1 MFRKS
6 LLVAVLL
13 AGTSLGSMAG
23 TVTPMTHASPPDG
36 VSYGFLLTDGTV
48 LIQGGLLIDFYRFK
62 PDKNGSYVNGTLFP
76 AAALPPNYVPS
87 ATSGGVL
94 PDGRVLLIGGEYTL
108 LSNNNLTFSLT
119 NKMAVYD
126 PKADTWTMV
135 APPHGWDF
143 IGDSPWTT
151 LANGHFMLGNKLTK
165 QVAELDPKTL
175 TWTEVSSFNK
185 EDVFAEEGLTLL
197 PDNSVLVVNMT
208 DRGKAQ
214 RFIPN
219 PDLSKTRWDD
229 TPPTPVILPATDVN
243 GVQNIVFDNGK
254 RVYHPP
260 GEIGPAILMPDG
272 KVFNTGAN
280 CNVKGPKTDPNACV
294 IYQPI
299 AHTATYDTKTNTW
312 AAGPD
317 LPHPAP
323 GAEEGGGDTFAN
335 LLTNGHVLF
344 QTNSSPGLHDAL
356 ARANARS
363 AAIRNGT
370 IHFMSAQGE
379 TPQQSCPPG
388 FQYKFYEFD
397 GANLIPEPA
406 ATSCGQPSTLLLPN
420 GQVMLGTNPLSVYN
434 SSGTF
439 QNAWR
444 PTITNFIFSNIDA
457 GGNYQI
463 FGTQFNGLGQPNAF
477 GDELQVDGNFPM
489 VRLTNKASGHVKYA
503 HTYNFSTM
511 AVATGSAT
519 VSTWFHVPTDAEAG
533 DSTLEVVANGIPSMP
548 MNVTVNVATAAANQ
562 N

>member
-6 LLVAVLL
+6 LLAAALL
-13 AGTSLGSMAG
+13 AGTSLAAMAG
-23 TVTPMTHASPPDG
+23 SVTPVTNASPPDG
-36 VSYGFLLTDGTV
+36 VVYGFLLTDGTI
-48 LIQGGLLIDFYRFK
+48 LFQGGLLIDFYRFK
-62 PDKNGSYVNGTLFP
+62 PDNTGSYVNGTLYP
-76 AAALPPNYVPS
+76 AAALPPNYIPD

-108 LSNNNLTFSLT
+108 LSNNSVTFSLT

-175 TWTEVSSFNK
+175 TWTEVSSFAK

-197 PDNSVLVVNMT
+197 PDGSVLTVNLT

-219 PDLSKTRWDD
+219 PDPSKSRWDD
-229 TPPTPVILPATDVN
+229 TPPPPVMLPATDINAVK
-243 GVQNIVFDNGK
+243 NIPFDNGMK
-254 RVYHPP
+254 VYHPP

-280 CNVKGPKTDPNACV
+280 CNVPGPKTDPNACV

-317 LPHPAP
+317 LPHPT

-335 LLTNGHVLF
+335 LLPSGNVLF
-344 QTNSSPGLHDAL
+344 QTNSSPGLHDPL
-356 ARANARS
+356 ARANARYT
-363 AAIRNGT
+363 AIRNGT
-370 IHFMSAQGE
+370 MHLISAEAQA
-379 TPQQSCPPG
+379 PQQSCPP
-388 FQYKFYEFD
+388 FAQYKFYEFD
-397 GANLIPEPA
+397 GAKLIPEPA
-406 ATSCGQPSTLLLPN
+406 ATSCGQPGTLLLPT
-420 GQVMLGTNPLSVYN
+420 GQVMLGTSPLAVYN
-434 SSGTF
+434 PSGTF

-444 PTITNFIFSNIDA
+444 PVITKFIFSRIDA
-457 GGNYQI
+457 GGNYEI

-477 GDELQVDGNFPM
+477 GDEFQVDGNFPM
-489 VRLTNKASGHVKYA
+489 VRITNTATGHVRYA

-519 VSTWFHVPTDAEAG
+519 VSTWFQVPTNAEAG
-533 DSTLEVVANGIPSMP
+533 ASTLEVVANGIPSLP
-548 MNVTVNVATAAANQ
+548 MGVTVNVASEAANQ